1 MTLQRFSGKQYLQID
16 IANNFGLDK
25 EDWNTRL
32 HWFQQHKH
40 KLLEMVPEAEDP
52 ALMYAGILA
61 YEKMKAGEPV
71 SYPVSLDATASGMQ
85 ILACLTSDRTGAM
98 QCNVVDS
105 GKREDAYTNVYNHMC
120 NITGDSSKIVRSDAK
135 AAVMTSL
142 YGSEAQPKRVF
153 GEGALLRVFHETMET
168 LAPYVWELNQ
178 VFLDMWQPDAYS
190 NDWVLPDGFE
200 VKIKVMDKVKETVH
214 FLNEPFEVFTKVNQ
228 PIEKGRSL
236 SANVTHSLDGL
247 IVREMIRRCD
257 YNPKDIT
264 RILSA
269 MKDPIIDQKD
279 NDHSKMV
286 DKLWRLYKESG
297 FLSARILQHLRADN
311 LSLIDSYV
319 PIKELIESL
328 PEKPFKV
335 ATVHDC
341 FRVLAPYGND
351 LRIQYNI
358 QLASI
363 AKSDL
368 LSFIISQILGRTVSI
383 GKADPNMWKDV
394 LNSNYALS

>member
-85 ILACLTSDRTGAM
+85 ILACLTGDRTGAM

>member
-1 MTLQRFSGKQYLQID
+1 MTLQTFSGKQYLQID
-16 IANNFGLDK
+16 IANNMGLDK

-32 HWFQQHKH
+32 NWFQQNEHR
-40 KLLEMVPEAEDP
+40 LIELVPEAEDP

-71 SYPVSLDATASGMQ
+71 SYPISLDATASGMQ

-105 GKREDAYTNVYNHMC
+105 AKREDAYTNVYNHMC
-120 NITGDSSKIVRSDAK
+120 NITGDSSKVSRPDAK

-200 VKIKVMDKVKETVH
+200 VKIKVMDKVKETIH

-236 SANVTHSLDGL
+236 SANVTHSLDGM
-247 IVREMIRRCD
+247 IVREMVRRCD
-257 YNPKDIT
+257 YNPKDVT

-269 MKDPIIDQKD
+269 MKEPIKDQKE

-311 LSLIDSYV
+311 LSLIDSYE

-335 ATVHDC
+335 ITVH
-341 FRVLAPYGND
+341 
-351 LRIQYNI
+351 QWW
-358 QLASI
+358 
-363 AKSDL
+363 
-368 LSFIISQILGRTVSI
+368 T
-383 GKADPNMWKDV
+383 
-394 LNSNYALS
+394 

>member
-1 MTLQRFSGKQYLQID
+1 MTLQRFTGKQYLQID
-16 IANNFGLDK
+16 IANNYDLDK

-32 HWFQQHKH
+32 NWFQQNEH
-40 KLLEMVPEAEDP
+40 KLMELVPEAKEP

-61 YEKMKAGEPV
+61 YEKMKAGETS

-85 ILACLTSDRTGAM
+85 ILACLTGDRTGAM

-120 NITGDSSKIVRSDAK
+120 NITGDSSKISRPDAK
-135 AAVMTSL
+135 QAVMTSL

-247 IVREMIRRCD
+247 IVREMVRRCD
-257 YNPKDIT
+257 YDPKDVT

-269 MKDPIIDQKD
+269 MREPIKPQKE

-286 DKLWRLYKESG
+286 DKLWKLYKESG

-311 LSLIDSYV
+311 ITLIDSYE
-319 PIKELIESL
+319 PIRELIRSL
-328 PEKPFKV
+328 PEKSFKV
-335 ATVHDC
+335 ASVH
-341 FRVLAPYGND
+341 
-351 LRIQYNI
+351 QWW
-358 QLASI
+358 
-363 AKSDL
+363 
-368 LSFIISQILGRTVSI
+368 T
-383 GKADPNMWKDV
+383 
-394 LNSNYALS
+394 